1 MIGCRASHRQWALT
15 SYSKTSATPW
25 ATLSIGRASQCVR
38 LPGSGAN
45 GAEMTRTATRR
56 TTTPTKTTSPWTSMK
71 TSTKT
76 RNRTTTT
83 STRTTWKRNP
93 RTMNRRRP
101 GHDDARRD
109 KTPPRR
115 PLVRRGVGP
124 QQQRP
129 SGHQCGEDGET
140 NDAVKQ
146 RRTPE
151 VESRHPKER
160 AAGVSAEAGGNVHRT
175 GDELRIDPPQRGK

>member
-15 SYSKTSATPW
+15 SYSKTSATPS

-45 GAEMTRTATRR
+45 GAETTRTA
-56 TTTPTKTTSPWTSMK
+56 
-71 TSTKT
+71 
-76 RNRTTTT
+76 
-83 STRTTWKRNP
+83 TRTTWKRNP